1 MNNGKQKHTPGPW
14 KHGGP
19 TILSG
24 GAWNLVVAILPTTID
39 PRPTADAAAHTIE
52 EREANARLIAAAPD
66 MLAALN
72 RCKNHLAF
80 VLEGIARGH
89 GGEIPIDGAA
99 VTGGREAVESAKAAI
114 AKAQGRIL

>member
-66 MLAALN
+66 MLQALEHAQSMLETAS
-72 RCKNHLAF
+72 RYFPKSIKNGDRFSLLNTLANS
-80 VLEGIARGH
+80 VNPALAKARG
-89 GGEIPIDGAA
+89 E
-99 VTGGREAVESAKAAI
+99 
-114 AKAQGRIL
+114 